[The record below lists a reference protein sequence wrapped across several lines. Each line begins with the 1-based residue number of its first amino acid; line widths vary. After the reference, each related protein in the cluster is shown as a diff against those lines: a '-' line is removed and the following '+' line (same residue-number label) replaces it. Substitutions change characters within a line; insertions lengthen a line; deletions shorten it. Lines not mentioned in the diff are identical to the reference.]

1 MSDGSHPSP
10 LLNVSLERLNG
21 FARIRLAGELD
32 LTGKARFE
40 EVLSAAEALGGTAI
54 FLDVEHLVF
63 MDSTGLSSLLIAG
76 QRAKQAGRGL
86 EIRGARAQI
95 RRVLAISGLH
105 WLLDGSAPAASESSN
120 GSLKWEPV
128 PLREGVPS
136 G

>member
-1 MSDGSHPSP
+1 MFEGSHPGP
-10 LLNVSLERLNG
+10 LLSVAVERRNG

-40 EVLSAAEALGGTAI
+40 EALSAAEAFGSTAI

-63 MDSTGLSSLLIAG
+63 MDSTGLTSLFIAG

-95 RRVLAISGLH
+95 RRVLVISGLH
-105 WLLDGSAPAASESSN
+105 WLLDGSAPAASESSD
-120 GSLKWEPV
+120 GSLRWEPV
-128 PLREGVPS
+128 RVDGSAPS